1 MLVCIP
7 TAELLGLHPYPCS
20 FVLKWTYGLPNCT
33 ATIAGN
39 WNTALLGSCIML
51 WWLFNLFCAIK
62 NSVPVGGFQLLPW
75 SRVMSFVETGQLV
88 VL

>member
-39 WNTALLGSCIML
+39 WNTALL
-51 WWLFNLFCAIK
+51 FNLFCAIK